1 MRDDSLTSCPSCGEE
16 GLKRLIGG
24 GAGIIFKGSGF
35 YETDYKKK
43 PTESSSSEST
53 KTKKPSEASAT
64 SSSASSTSQ
73 SSSSGDTAK

>member
-43 PTESSSSEST
+43 PKESTSSESQ
-53 KTKKPSEASAT
+53 TKKPSEATAT
-64 SSSASSTSQ
+64 PSSASSTSQ